1 MEENSQEP
9 LMDLS
14 VDHDA
19 TNSLNETARWT
30 KFISI
35 VGIIGVALLL
45 LCLAFAGTMMTTLTS
60 KMMPGFE
67 RYTGLLIALF
77 IIVVAIFGLMVSLL
91 YRFSTNIKKGIEM
104 QDQELFN
111 KALNSLKIY
120 FIISGVFAVLSLL
133 TNFSSLFKL

>member
-14 VDHDA
+14 VDHYA
-19 TNSLNETARWT
+19 ANSLNETARWT

-35 VGIIGVALLL
+35 VGLIGVALLL
-45 LCLAFAGTMMTTLTS
+45 LCLLFAGTVITTLTS

-67 RYTGLLIALF
+67 NYTGIIISAF
-77 IIVVAIFGLMVSLL
+77 IVVVAILGLMVSLL
-91 YRFSTNIKKGIEM
+91 YRFATNIKKGIETN
-104 QDQELFN
+104 DQELFN
-111 KALNSLKIY
+111 KGLGSLKIY

-133 TNFSSLFKL
+133 ANFTSLIKL

>member
-1 MEENSQEP
+1 MVENSQEP
-9 LMDLS
+9 LIDLT

-19 TNSLNETARWT
+19 ANSLNETARWT

-45 LCLAFAGTMMTTLTS
+45 LCLLFAGTMITTLTS

-67 RYTGLLIALF
+67 SYTGIV
-77 IIVVAIFGLMVSLL
+77 ISIVIVVVAILGLMVTLL
-91 YRFSTNIKKGIEM
+91 YRFSTNIKKGIET

-111 KALNSLKIY
+111 KGLSSLKTY
-120 FIISGVFAVLSLL
+120 FIISGVFALLSLL
-133 TNFSSLFKL
+133 ANFGSLFKL